1 MKLFDSVAIE
11 QVTYTNKE
19 LELLLPSIA
28 TEGIIGDII
37 DRIKSVFTSFVDIF
51 KRLTLTYSV
60 ENDEALNE
68 VIKKAKENLA
78 YIEKYPDQKKI
89 PSVIYD
95 VGKTIMAVPPG
106 FKGDL
111 VRYIDVLTV
120 SSEQI
125 HKLCVAEASAYNSI
139 LSNYITNKNSRN
151 NSKEYRAE
159 ISIIAKD
166 NEKHTSAI
174 HKFFNYSSKDSGG
187 RMLKELVDSYTDLQ
201 KMEYKV
207 EKLARI
213 NNFKNII
220 DAQNTIAATVDLI
233 DIFMEEAAKDPN
245 ANPAQIKSIALYTSQ
260 IAKLYE
266 SLTMVRFYSETA
278 IKIYANIVETV
289 RNKMQSY

>member
-28 TEGIIGDII
+28 VEGVIGDLI
-37 DRIKSVFTSFVDIF
+37 DRIKSVFTSFVDVF
-51 KRLTLTYSV
+51 RRLTLAYSV
-60 ENDEALNE
+60 ENDEVLNG
-68 VIKKAKENLA
+68 VIEKAKENLA
-78 YIEKYPDQKKI
+78 YIQKYPEQKKI

-95 VGKTIMAVPPG
+95 AGRTIMAVPPG

-111 VRYIDVLTV
+111 ARYIDVLIV

-125 HKLCVAEASAYNSI
+125 HKLCVAEAAAYNSV
-139 LSNYITNKNSRN
+139 LSNYITNKNARGS
-151 NSKEYRAE
+151 SKEYRAE

-166 NEKHTSAI
+166 NEKHTSTI

-187 RMLKELVDSYTDLQ
+187 RLLKDLVDSYGDLQ
-201 KMEYKV
+201 KMEDKV
-207 EKLARI
+207 DKLAKI
-213 NNFKNII
+213 NNFKNIVN
-220 DAQNTIAATVDLI
+220 AQNTIAATVDLI
-233 DIFMEEAAKDPN
+233 DIFMEEATKDPN
-245 ANPAQIKSIALYTSQ
+245 ANPGQIKSMALYTSE

-278 IKIYANIVETV
+278 IKMYANVVETI
-289 RNKMQSY
+289 RNKM

>member
-28 TEGIIGDII
+28 VEGVIGDLI
-37 DRIKSVFTSFVDIF
+37 DRIKSVFTSFTDIF
-51 KRLTLTYSV
+51 KRLTLAYSV
-60 ENDEALNE
+60 ENDEVLNE

-78 YIEKYPDQKKI
+78 YIQKYPEQKKI

-95 VGKTIMAVPPG
+95 AGRTIMAVPPG
-106 FKGDL
+106 FNGDL
-111 VRYIDVLTV
+111 ARYIDVLIV

-125 HKLCVAEASAYNSI
+125 HKLCVAEAAAYNSV
-139 LSNYITNKNSRN
+139 LSNYITNKNARGS
-151 NSKEYRAE
+151 SKDYRAE

-166 NEKHTSAI
+166 NEKHTSTI

-187 RMLKELVDSYTDLQ
+187 RMLKDLVDSYGDLQ
-201 KMEYKV
+201 KMEDKV
-207 EKLARI
+207 DKLAKI
-213 NNFKNII
+213 NNFKNIVN
-220 DAQNTIAATVDLI
+220 AQNTIAATVDLI
-233 DIFMEEAAKDPN
+233 DIFMEEATKDPN
-245 ANPAQIKSIALYTSQ
+245 TNPGQIKSMALYTSQ

-278 IKIYANIVETV
+278 IKMYANVVETI
-289 RNKMQSY
+289 RNKM

>member
-28 TEGIIGDII
+28 VEGVIGDLI

-51 KRLTLTYSV
+51 KRLTLAYSV
-60 ENDEALNE
+60 ENDEVLNG
-68 VIKKAKENLA
+68 VIEKAKKNLA
-78 YIEKYPDQKKI
+78 YIQKYPEQKKI

-95 VGKTIMAVPPG
+95 AGKTIMAVPPG

-111 VRYIDVLTV
+111 ARYIDVLIV

-125 HKLCVAEASAYNSI
+125 HKLCVAEAAAYNSV
-139 LSNYITNKNSRN
+139 LSNYITNKNARGS
-151 NSKEYRAE
+151 SKEYRAE

-166 NEKHTSAI
+166 NEKHTSTI

-187 RMLKELVDSYTDLQ
+187 RLLKDLVDSYSDLQ
-201 KMEYKV
+201 KMEDKV
-207 EKLARI
+207 DKLAKI
-213 NNFKNII
+213 NNFKNIVN
-220 DAQNTIAATVDLI
+220 AQNTIAATVDLI

-245 ANPAQIKSIALYTSQ
+245 TNPSQIKSMALYTSE

-278 IKIYANIVETV
+278 IKMYANVVETI
-289 RNKMQSY
+289 RNKM

>member
-11 QVTYTNKE
+11 QATYTNKE

-28 TEGIIGDII
+28 IEGVVDDII
-37 DRIKSVFTSFVDIF
+37 DRIKSVFTSFTDIF
-51 KRLTLTYSV
+51 KRLTLTYSI
-60 ENDEALNE
+60 ENDEVLNE

-78 YIEKYPDQKKI
+78 YIQKYPEQKKI
-89 PSVIYD
+89 PSVIHD
-95 VGKTIMAVPPG
+95 AGRTIMAVPPG
-106 FKGDL
+106 FNGDL
-111 VRYIDVLTV
+111 ARYIDVLIV

-125 HKLCVAEASAYNSI
+125 HKLCVAEAAAYNSV
-139 LSNYITNKNSRN
+139 LSNYITNKNARG

-166 NEKHTSAI
+166 NEKHTSTI

-187 RMLKELVDSYTDLQ
+187 RMLKELVDSYGDLQ
-201 KMEYKV
+201 KMEDKV
-207 EKLARI
+207 EKLAKI
-213 NNFKNII
+213 NNFKNIVN
-220 DAQNTIAATVDLI
+220 AQNTIAATVDLI

-245 ANPAQIKSIALYTSQ
+245 TNPGQIKSMALYTSE

-278 IKIYANIVETV
+278 IKMYANVVETI
-289 RNKMQSY
+289 RNKM